1 MKKMNDKEFTER
13 LWSNPRDDSPEFR
26 QALGE
31 DTARQQARE
40 EAVNFE
46 NLLGQAL
53 RVPAPAATL
62 QQRLLQIPD
71 ATRPVELP
79 LHIAAN
85 EDSFLRRLLPVAAL
99 LLVAIGLGIYLKPE
113 SNSALAHD
121 LFSHV
126 YAETPYMNPEGRYTL
141 EDVNARMGAVVGA
154 HLEASPATEA
164 LQVSFVKDCFVAR
177 QIAMHLV
184 LHGNAGDVNVM
195 LLPEQV
201 SGSEF
206 SISDEQFNGIVAPAA
221 RGTLVVIG
229 NKQEP
234 ISEYRTLLSSNLDWE
249 Y

>member
-13 LWSNPRDDSPEFR
+13 LWANPRDTSPDFL
-26 QALGE
+26 QALE
-31 DTARQQARE
+31 QDETRRQECQD
-40 EAVNFE
+40 
-46 NLLGQAL
+46 AL
-53 RVPAPAATL
+53 RFEELLDNALRLPAPSADL
-62 QQRLLQIPD
+62 EKRLLRIPE

-79 LHIAAN
+79 LRIAAN
-85 EDSFLRRLLPVAAL
+85 EDSFIRRMLPVAAV
-99 LLVAIGLGIYLKPE
+99 LLVALGLGIYLQPD

-126 YAETPYMNPEGRYTL
+126 YAETPYMNPDGSYTL
-141 EDVNARMGAVVGA
+141 DDVNTRMVAVLGA

-164 LQVSFVKDCFVAR
+164 LQVSFVKDCFVAS

-184 LHGNAGDVNVM
+184 LHGDMGDVNVM
-195 LLPEQV
+195 LLPERV
-201 SGSEF
+201 SASEF

-221 RGTLVVIG
+221 QGTLVVIG

-234 ISEYRTLLSSNLDWE
+234 IREYRNLLSSNLGWE

>member
-13 LWSNPRDDSPEFR
+13 LWSNPGDNSPEFL
-26 QALGE
+26 QALE
-31 DTARQQARE
+31 QDATRQQARQDAVRFE
-40 EAVNFE
+40 E
-46 NLLGQAL
+46 LLGKAL
-53 RVPAPAATL
+53 RVPAPSAAL
-62 QQRLLQIPD
+62 EMRLRQIPE

-79 LHIAAN
+79 LRIAAN
-85 EDSFLRRLLPVAAL
+85 EDSFFRRMLPVAAV
-99 LLVAIGLGIYLKPE
+99 LLVALGLGIYLQPD
-113 SNSALAHD
+113 SNSDLAHD

-126 YAETPYMNPEGRYTL
+126 YAETPYMNPNGSYTL
-141 EDVNARMGAVVGA
+141 DEVNTRLVAFVGA

-184 LHGNAGDVNVM
+184 LHGNEGDVNVM

-201 SGSEF
+201 SANEF

-221 RGTLVVIG
+221 QGTLVVIG

-234 ISEYRTLLSSNLDWE
+234 IREYRNVLSSNLGWE